1 MNLGIIQ
8 LVTGLLAAVAFAI
21 AIMAT
26 GAALV
31 SGLFMAAGMALLAW
45 LTWSL
50 IRGVLRRRSG
60 PTPTSTP

>member
-1 MNLGIIQ
+1 MKLGVLQVI
-8 LVTGLLAAVAFAI
+8 TGLLAAVAFVI
-21 AIMAT
+21 AFMAA
-26 GAALV
+26 GVALV

-50 IRGVLRRRSG
+50 IRTVLRRRSG